1 MTVPPLNGQQ
11 ERPDSERTM
20 NDSQATT
27 GAIISRAEVSTETPD
42 RYAKQ
47 LVAHLGRK
55 LEFLTQ
61 DGTSTATIGEATA
74 QIVVGN
80 SFLTLIAAGPD
91 EASVARVEHVL
102 GSHLERFGQRN
113 ELTVVWSRST
123 QQRSEHDQPGGGA

>member
-1 MTVPPLNGQQ
+1 MTDP
-11 ERPDSERTM
+11 
-20 NDSQATT
+20 QATT
-27 GAIISRAEVSTETPD
+27 GAIISRAEVVTESPN

-61 DGTSTATIGEATA
+61 DGTSTATIGDATG

-80 SFLTLIAAGPD
+80 SSLTLIAAGPD
-91 EASVARVEHVL
+91 EQSVARVEHVL

-123 QQRSEHDQPGGGA
+123 QQRSEQHHTGAGA